1 MTWLRT
7 ATVMLLSFATTIL
20 LAISFTHNTSDPI
33 IGHWQHP
40 ECIEMPIVHSSTPL
54 PANFQEAPQED
65 RGPEYRRWLS
75 PSVKIRVSGASGS
88 GTICYYDSESGW
100 AYVISCGHLW
110 SGSKSFEGRPN
121 GTAKIITW
129 YHNGKKLD
137 EPREYEAEVLFWSN
151 VRGKDCSG
159 LRFKP
164 DWEPDFFPIAPLDY
178 PINTGDHFHSVGCD
192 GGREVARYD
201 VEFVEFRGSDLI
213 TRKNSP
219 RPGRSGGGLLSN
231 DGWYVAICWGTS
243 DTRSGGG
250 IGYFTPLRSIH
261 EVYAANGHGWLL
273 EVGQGRLA
281 QRIPIHDWLYPGR
294 TFQPDFIPVPGGNRV
309 PLKE

>member
-7 ATVMLLSFATTIL
+7 ATLMLVSFAATIL
-20 LAISFTHNTSDPI
+20 LTFSLSHKTSDPI
-33 IGHWQHP
+33 VGLWKHP
-40 ECIEMPIVHSSTPL
+40 ECIEMPIVHDTNPL
-54 PANFQEAPQED
+54 PVNFQEAPQED
-65 RGPEYRRWLS
+65 RGVEYRRWLA
-75 PSVKIRVSGASGS
+75 PSVKIRVRSSSGS
-88 GTICYYDSESGW
+88 GTICYYDAESGW

-110 SGSKSFEGRPN
+110 SGSRSFNGSPV
-121 GTAKIITW
+121 GTAKIIAW
-129 YHNGKKLD
+129 YHNGQKLN

-151 VRGKDCSG
+151 DRGKDCSG

-164 DWEPDFFPIAPLDY
+164 DWQPDFFPIAPLNY
-178 PINTGDHFHSVGCD
+178 QINAGDRFHSVGCD

-201 VEFVEFRGSDLI
+201 VEFVEYRGADLI
-213 TRKNSP
+213 TRRNSP
-219 RPGRSGGGLLSN
+219 RPGRSGGGLLTN
-231 DGWYVAICWGTS
+231 DGWYVGICWGTS

-261 EVYAANGHGWLL
+261 EVYALNGHGWLL

-281 QRIPIHDWLYPGR
+281 QRIPIRDWLYPDR

-309 PLKE
+309 PLRR